1 MFMGRTLQEQRNHDH
16 DQQRR
21 PDVVSTEP
29 VLLDVSFADK
39 DAAKSLGAR
48 YKADAK
54 WWFVPPG
61 LALGPFTAWIHPDA
75 MAKEERRMRQQKLMR
90 TDRLKRQQK
99 QQQQQQNSKGNGAAA
114 ALGNSFLSSKPQ
126 SNNNSRQPQENL
138 ETNSDI
144 IDLCACGDDIVDLS
158 KSPAKVPVE
167 LPRADHAKIAQNR
180 AQAMERRRLSAARSA
195 VADAVSPSLGA
206 LRAQHSS
213 GLGGA
218 SYFDCGLDEQALE
231 RAARSAE
238 VQSTPQAKAA
248 AARAGG
254 GLGGGGCGSAAGAGQ
269 REAQQRESQQRESQH
284 REAQQRESQQREAQQ
299 RSGGGGGGGRG
310 GSSNRGKK
318 RAAPSLR
325 YACGCGADM
334 STQPANHTI
343 CYSCY
348 KRGGSSQKAKP
359 SHSPRRACQEPW
371 QEDSP
376 RHACGGAMDDDE
388 GEGEEEVVSWDEAVE
403 AWNMD
408 GSSDA
413 QAESGSWLRDA
424 EEATGRRRGRCSF
437 DGCPNQAEVGGHV
450 WIKGEGCF
458 IAPICRPCNRYDN
471 PERMQGAGARLR
483 ANIDVTTTAMT
494 EGMRNAERRIAVG
507 GGGGGGGGSGGSR
520 RAPRHRRECQ
530 ECGTDINDRPANH
543 SVCLGCFR
551 GGGGGGSGGGGG
563 RHSYG
568 SGSPG
573 SSDSSDSYY

>member
-1 MFMGRTLQEQRNHDH
+1 MKQITHKPIDQHHYQIDTRSSSLSLFNMSDDIQPVLNPYAAQRREA
-16 DQQRR
+16 QQREAQQED
-21 PDVVSTEP
+21 DVVVTGWAGQDDP
-29 VLLDVSFADK
+29 DLQRAI
-39 DAAKSLGAR
+39 ANSLR
-48 YKADAK
+48 
-54 WWFVPPG
+54 
-61 LALGPFTAWIHPDA
+61 
-75 MAKEERRMRQQKLMR
+75 
-90 TDRLKRQQK
+90 
-99 QQQQQQNSKGNGAAA
+99 NAAA
-114 ALGNSFLSSKPQ
+114 
-126 SNNNSRQPQENL
+126 
-138 ETNSDI
+138 
-144 IDLCACGDDIVDLS
+144 
-158 KSPAKVPVE
+158 PAGPPPATRAPVE

-180 AQAMERRRLSAARSA
+180 AQAMERRRLSAATSA
-195 VADAVSPSLGA
+195 VADAASPSLGA
-206 LRAQHSS
+206 LRAQHSP

-254 GLGGGGCGSAAGAGQ
+254 GLGGGGGGGCGSAAGAGQ
-269 REAQQRESQQRESQH
+269 REAQQRESQQRSG
-284 REAQQRESQQREAQQ
+284 
-299 RSGGGGGGGRG
+299 GGGGGGGRG

-325 YACGCGADM
+325 HACGCGADM
-334 STQPANHTI
+334 SAQPANHTS

-371 QEDSP
+371 QEESL
-376 RHACGGAMDDDE
+376 RHACGGAMDDDDDDDD
-388 GEGEEEVVSWDEAVE
+388 EGEEEVVYTLDEAVE

-450 WIKGEGCF
+450 WIRGEGCF

-483 ANIDVTTTAMT
+483 ANIDVTEAAIT

-507 GGGGGGGGSGGSR
+507 GGGGGGGRSGGGSWGAQERARRECQACGEDIADQPESHQLCRGCFGFSSQGSRGRGGSSGSSSGSSRGR

-530 ECGTDINDRPANH
+530 ECGTDISDRPANH